1 MNLPADLLQSCRET
15 FASLEL
21 NPDGTA
27 SSQALRTAL
36 QGPDGAVPTVLWDE
50 LFAHMDVDGDERV
63 SLAEFIAA
71 MAGLVGVDSRN
82 PTHRLM
88 FDLFDQNGDGYLE
101 LDELAIALRALR
113 RPDADPQ
120 KVLDSAD
127 IDGDGRLEY
136 VEFLALLSS

>member
-50 LFAHMDVDGDERV
+50 LFQHMDVDGDERV

-71 MAGLVGVDSRN
+71 CGLVGATAATQ
-82 PTHRLM
+82 PT
-88 FDLFDQNGDGYLE
+88 
-101 LDELAIALRALR
+101 A
-113 RPDADPQ
+113 
-120 KVLDSAD
+120 
-127 IDGDGRLEY
+127 
-136 VEFLALLSS
+136 

>member
-113 RPDADPQ
+113 RPDTDPQ